1 MDGFSGYNQS
11 RERPKEDFLHHG
23 AGNLLCKGH
32 AIRLGLKNAGATY
45 QRAMTAIFH
54 EMMYR
59 LCGLH
64 SSQIQD
70 KGQSHRSPPD

>member
-1 MDGFSGYNQS
+1 MDGLSGYNQRRLAEKDQKKTS
-11 RERPKEDFLHHG
+11 W

-54 EMMYR
+54 EMMHR
-59 LCGLH
+59 LCG
-64 SSQIQD
+64 
-70 KGQSHRSPPD
+70 